1 MSLNQATSVS
11 HIPSSTILSMSIN
24 HVLFYLRSSCAVVL
38 CTGDPVGSA
47 VRSANPSL
55 SSDAVPQDLEII
67 QVVCM
72 LLCVEICFE
81 TESVQIFT
89 KSEYW

>member
-47 VRSANPSL
+47 ARSANPSL
-55 SSDAVPQDLEII
+55 SSDAVLDSLEFI
-67 QVVCM
+67 QVVCIV
-72 LLCVEICFE
+72 LYVEISRVAMLC
-81 TESVQIFT
+81 SV
-89 KSEYW
+89 SEYW